1 MIEPGSRVV
10 VTGAAR
16 GIGRA
21 IAARLAAEGMRVVV
35 NDLDAAE
42 LADVAHAIGAQAV
55 PGDCASQA
63 GVTALVEQADALL
76 GGIDMFVANAGIDR
90 GRGLD
95 TPDEDWA
102 AALEVNTLA
111 HVRTAR
117 ALVPRWVEGGGGRLV
132 VTASAAGLLTM
143 IGNAPYSVS
152 KHAAVAFA
160 EWLSATYRDQ
170 GVVVQV
176 VCPQGVRT
184 RMTEDVGPLAPL
196 LAGPDALEPED
207 VAESLWQAM
216 QDDRFLVLPHP
227 EVREHYRA
235 RVEDTDRWLA
245 AMNRLTLRLG
255 VPRYGVPG
263 SGGPAADRP

>member
-76 GGIDMFVANAGIDR
+76 GGIDVFVANAGIDR

-160 EWLSATYRDQ
+160 EWLSATYRDR

-176 VCPQGVRT
+176 LCPQGVRT
-184 RMTEDVGPLAPL
+184 RMTEDVGALTPL
-196 LAGPDALEPED
+196 LAGPDRIEPDD
-207 VAESLWQAM
+207 VARTLWEALA
-216 QDDRFLVLPHP
+216 DDRFLVLPHP
-227 EVREHYRA
+227 EVAGY
-235 RVEDTDRWLA
+235 VEAKAHDVDAWLGS
-245 AMNRLTLRLG
+245 MNRLGDRLG
-255 VPRYGVPG
+255 VPRDFVDDDPTGG
-263 SGGPAADRP
+263 SPA